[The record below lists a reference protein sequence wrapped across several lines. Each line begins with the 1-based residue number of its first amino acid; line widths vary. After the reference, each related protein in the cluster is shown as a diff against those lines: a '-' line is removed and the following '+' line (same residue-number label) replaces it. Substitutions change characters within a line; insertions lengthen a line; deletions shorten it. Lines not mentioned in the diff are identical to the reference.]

1 VRDELRLVL
10 AGDVM
15 TGRGVDQVLASPL
28 DPVLHEQYVDDARAY
43 VRLAEMA
50 SGPIPHPVG
59 PTWPWGVALQHM
71 DRLGPSIRV
80 MNLETSV
87 TRSDDAALDKA
98 VTYRMSPRNLAVL
111 RAARVDVWALAN
123 NHVLDYGRAGLLE
136 TLDVMD
142 VAGLRSCGAGRTDA
156 DAWRP
161 AVASAGRG
169 QRVLV
174 ASVADVSSGVPQHW
188 RATADRP
195 GLALLDG
202 LADAD
207 ADAVAD
213 RLAQAAQPGD
223 VAVVSIHW
231 GSNWGYAV
239 TREQRRFAHRLVDGG
254 VDVVHGHSSHHPR
267 PLEVYRGRLV
277 LYGCGDL
284 VNDYEG
290 IRGYEEFRDDL
301 RLLYAVDLEG
311 GAGREPGRLVRLAMV
326 PLHARRLRLESASID
341 DSVWLADTLDRECRR
356 LGTRV
361 ETAGDGRLC
370 LEW

>member
-1 VRDELRLVL
+1 
-10 AGDVM
+10 
-15 TGRGVDQVLASPL
+15 
-28 DPVLHEQYVDDARAY
+28 
-43 VRLAEMA
+43 
-50 SGPIPHPVG
+50 
-59 PTWPWGVALQHM
+59 M

-290 IRGYEEFRDDL
+290 IRGYEEFRGDL